1 MKYLIRLK
9 ELVLDLLF
17 PPLCL
22 HCQTHISKQEKD
34 AWLCHTCE
42 NHILIYT
49 TIFCS
54 VCGARLP
61 ENKKVCHKSSSYL
74 LAAATKY
81 DGPIRSVIRQFK
93 YYGWPSLSK
102 KIGKYLEKY
111 IKTSGF
117 SAKNYIV
124 VPIPLHAQKL
134 KERGFNQAELL
145 SVEIAKLLGLKINK
159 EALMRTKKTSAQAEL
174 KDYAQDRYYIV
185 EKRKNNI
192 AEAFRVE
199 NADQI
204 AGKNLIL
211 VDDVFTS
218 GATMNEAVRVLRSA
232 GAKKIVAFVIAK
244 TK

>member
-93 YYGWPSLSK
+93 YRGWPSLAK
-102 KIGKYLEKY
+102 KIRKYLEKY
-111 IKTSGF
+111 IKNSDLA
-117 SAKNYIV
+117 AKNYLV
-124 VPIPLHAQKL
+124 VPIPLHPDKL

-145 SVEIAKLLGLKINK
+145 SLEIADLLGLKTNK
-159 EALMRTKKTSAQAEL
+159 DILIRTKKTSAQAEL
-174 KDYAQDRYYIV
+174 KDY
-185 EKRKNNI
+185 EKRKDNL
-192 AEAFRVE
+192 AGAFRIE
-199 NADQI
+199 HPEQI

-218 GATMNEAVRVLRSA
+218 GATMNEAVRVLRLA
-232 GAKKIVAFVIAK
+232 GARKIIAFVIAK
-244 TK
+244 TR